1 MRECQ
6 AVVAGIPLPLP
17 LLCHCSPQRCCRR
30 RCCGDTSTGAPHWSG
45 ERREAIPTLSD
56 TILLGSPWGLMT
68 CQRKWS
74 ARSSGFMVP
83 WQATKCPIF
92 LRRSIITHNASFPLL
107 VDSAVIKS
115 IDIVFNGWCGSSSG
129 FSSPNGAC
137 RIGLMRWQVSQWLT
151 YLWMYFR
158 CPGQ

>member
-1 MRECQ
+1 VLRLCD
-6 AVVAGIPLPLP
+6 IP
-17 LLCHCSPQRCCRR
+17 SA
-30 RCCGDTSTGAPHWSG
+30 SVTGLQKSEVNRDP
-45 ERREAIPTLSD
+45 LSD
-56 TILLGSPWGLMT
+56 TILLGSPWGLIT

-74 ARSSGFMVP
+74 ARSLGFMVP

-92 LRRSIITHNASFPLL
+92 VRRSIITNNASFPLL
-107 VDSAVIKS
+107 IGSAVIKS
-115 IDIVFNGWCGSSSG
+115 IDIRSLGQCGSSSG

-137 RIGLMRWQVSQWLT
+137 QIGLLRWQVSQWST